1 MSAPR
6 ASSNHGTST
15 GQRFQLTPALREQC
29 GVGGWLTDGNVSVMV
44 VVVAGK
50 VQAALTLT
58 YMTKGISRSCRYTK
72 KGTRRRRR
80 LR

>member
-1 MSAPR
+1 
-6 ASSNHGTST
+6 
-15 GQRFQLTPALREQC
+15 
-29 GVGGWLTDGNVSVMV
+29 MV